1 MGSFTDSTGR
11 KFTKKAIDRM
21 VNDAKRERMQMQID
35 EHGYNFCEVCKRNDC
50 KPIDAAHLV
59 SVDQAQKDPN
69 TSLELA
75 WSVSNIQPTGRR
87 CHQKMDNLYLG
98 NKQI

>member
-1 MGSFTDSTGR
+1 MGSFTDSRGS

-35 EHGYNFCEVCKRNDC
+35 EHGYNFCEDCERNSC
-50 KPIDAAHLV
+50 KPVDMSHDISV
-59 SVDQAQKDPN
+59 SACQSNPN
-69 TSLELA
+69 IPLELA
-75 WSVSNIQPTGRR
+75 WSISNITPRGRL
-87 CHQKMDNLYLG
+87 CHQKHDNLYLG